1 MKSAVSFLIPVALA
15 GGPTFMP
22 RMNAPV
28 GAATSLTSSIFDR
41 SAAYSSISLGG
52 TEPTPSAMTDKLVEL
67 LLLKLRRIS
76 LPT

>member
-1 MKSAVSFLIPVALA
+1 M
-15 GGPTFMP
+15 
-22 RMNAPV
+22 
-28 GAATSLTSSIFDR
+28 TSSIFDR
-41 SAAYSSISLGG
+41 SAAYSSISFGG